1 MAIKNTK
8 KARSAPLVDHE
19 NQSPVL
25 NELSHPNRKRTHCD
39 TEPDSP
45 STSRRDRMEKART
58 PSTRRNGFSPDS
70 NLRQLLNTPNMR
82 TPESVPKKEPESP
95 SKTDTRIAGMDGS
108 SELSPIV
115 ASTTPEI
122 VDPASTTAPTKDAA
136 IRSLLDLPRMDQ
148 RQTAK
153 TDEPST
159 LVTPMPRHDPNDSPL
174 MTQLKLHLTYA
185 LHKLARNALATNP
198 VPSP

>member
-8 KARSAPLVDHE
+8 KVRSAPLVDHE
-19 NQSPVL
+19 GSAAVA
-25 NELSHPNRKRTHCD
+25 T
-39 TEPDSP
+39 
-45 STSRRDRMEKART
+45 M
-58 PSTRRNGFSPDS
+58 
-70 NLRQLLNTPNMR
+70 
-82 TPESVPKKEPESP
+82 TPEIVDPAS
-95 SKTDTRIAGMDGS
+95 TIGMDGS
-108 SELSPIV
+108 SELSAVV
-115 ASTTPEI
+115 ASMTPEI

-148 RQTAK
+148 RQTTK
-153 TDEPST
+153 TDELNAAVTTMTSEIVDPATTIAPTKDAAIRSLLDLPRMDQRQTTKTDESST